1 MARTVSPG
9 TSYNFYMSF
18 KCRVCTIF
26 WRQRVTCDSTIRR
39 FDFLLSLPDL
49 LSRLTLSEKVHQLA
63 DNASAVPRL
72 GLPAYEWWSEGLH
85 GVAQSPGVHFGGSFP
100 CATVF
105 PQVISSAASFNT
117 SLWYQIARVGRYT

>member
-1 MARTVSPG
+1 
-9 TSYNFYMSF
+9 MS
-18 KCRVCTIF
+18 I
-26 WRQRVTCDSTIRR
+26 VTRCQTIRR
-39 FDFLLSLPDL
+39 FGLLLSSPDL

-85 GVAQSPGVHFGGSFP
+85 GVAQSPGVHFGGPFP

-117 SLWYQIARVGRYT
+117 SLWYKIARVRCHT